1 MMIFVNYF
9 VEYCHYSS
17 SSSLIGNLYWIE
29 FNFSSK
35 ILEFSFFSP
44 KKKLPLLSISISWG
58 NNIISVVLIASMIT
72 QDQYIVNND
81 EIIIFFQW
89 CWLWKKTNYDDDDDD
104 DIRRDEYCMS
114 SFLFFWMIMMET
126 NQ

>member
-35 ILEFSFFSP
+35 ILEFSFFFP

-89 CWLWKKTNYDDDDDD
+89 CWLWKKNKLWWWWWWYKK
-104 DIRRDEYCMS
+104 RWVLYVVV
-114 SFLFFWMIMMET
+114 FVFWMIMMET